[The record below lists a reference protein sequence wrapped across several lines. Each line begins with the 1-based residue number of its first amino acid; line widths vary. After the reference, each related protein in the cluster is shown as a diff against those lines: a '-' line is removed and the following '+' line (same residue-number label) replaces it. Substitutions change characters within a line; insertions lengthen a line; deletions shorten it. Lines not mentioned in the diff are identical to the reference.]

1 MKKRKGIKRAIAPI
15 SVAQLEEMPTAALL
29 ARLTRLRW
37 CEESRS
43 ASDLTADEIA
53 SVEGQIL
60 FKDDPAW
67 HAAWEDLKMILSRRE
82 HIDKST
88 D

>member
-1 MKKRKGIKRAIAPI
+1 MKKRKGIKRALAPI
-15 SVAQLEEMPTAALL
+15 SVAQLEDMPTAALL

-37 CEESRS
+37 CEESRA

-60 FKDDPAW
+60 FKDNPAW
-67 HAAWEDLKMILSRRE
+67 HTAWKDLKTILSRRE
-82 HIDKST
+82 HVEKAT

>member
-1 MKKRKGIKRAIAPI
+1 MKKRKGINRAVAPI

-37 CEESRS
+37 CEDSAA
-43 ASDLTADEIA
+43 ASDLTTEEIA

-60 FKDDPAW
+60 FKDSPDWHTAW
-67 HAAWEDLKMILSRRE
+67 KDLKTILSRRE
-82 HIDKST
+82 HVEKST